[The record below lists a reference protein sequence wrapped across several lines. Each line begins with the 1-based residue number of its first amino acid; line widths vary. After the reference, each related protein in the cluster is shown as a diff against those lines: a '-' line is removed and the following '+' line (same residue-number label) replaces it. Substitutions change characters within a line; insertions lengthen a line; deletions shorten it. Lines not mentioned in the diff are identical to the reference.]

1 MRINSLE
8 QMGVGWGIEDDYP
21 TAVTDVEGT
30 GCIGRV
36 VDRCRGPQTDTLL
49 SDLGVPLPKS

>member
-1 MRINSLE
+1 
-8 QMGVGWGIEDDYP
+8 MGVGWGIEDDYP

-36 VDRCRGPQTDTLL
+36 VDKQMPGSADTLL
-49 SDLGVPLPKS
+49 SDLGVPLPES

>member
-36 VDRCRGPQTDTLL
+36 VDKQMPGSADRHPPLGPWSRTA
-49 SDLGVPLPKS
+49 